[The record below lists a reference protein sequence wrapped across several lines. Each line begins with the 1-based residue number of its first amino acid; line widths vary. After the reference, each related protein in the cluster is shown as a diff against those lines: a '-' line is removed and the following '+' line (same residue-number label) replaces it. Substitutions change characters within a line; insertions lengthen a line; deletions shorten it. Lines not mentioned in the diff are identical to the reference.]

1 MRQATLRKFC
11 REKLDVGWSDISD
24 RVARQLREEAKDD
37 LIQNSWDLALQLAAE
52 IAEVVIEEVSPL
64 HKIPKYMK
72 KLMEIVGVKKANTE
86 PGGTDD
92 MLTLLGQL
100 RKENQLFHELDK
112 AYRKSM
118 DEIGGFTNPPAAGVP
133 AV

>member
-1 MRQATLRKFC
+1 
-11 REKLDVGWSDISD
+11 
-24 RVARQLREEAKDD
+24 
-37 LIQNSWDLALQLAAE
+37 LAAE

-72 KLMEIVGVKKANTE
+72 KLMEIVGVKKADTE

-100 RKENQLFHELDK
+100 KKENQLFHELDE

-118 DEIGGFTNPPAAGVP
+118 DEIGRLTNPPAAGVP